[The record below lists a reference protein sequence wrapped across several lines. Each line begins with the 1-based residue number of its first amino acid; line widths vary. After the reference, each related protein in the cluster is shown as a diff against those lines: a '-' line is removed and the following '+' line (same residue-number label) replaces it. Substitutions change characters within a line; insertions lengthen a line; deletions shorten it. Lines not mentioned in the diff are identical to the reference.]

1 MIKAI
6 ILDLDNTLMDF
17 MKMKKA
23 SCESAMSAM
32 IDAGLPVKHKE
43 GMKIL
48 FKLYDKYGIEDKLIF
63 NKFLKKTMK
72 KIDWGI
78 LANGIVAYR
87 KVKEGYL
94 QTYPHVHPTL
104 IELKKKG
111 IKLAVLS
118 DAPRMRAW
126 IRLAALRLTD
136 FFDIVLTHEDVGK
149 KHKPHKLPFSKA
161 LKKLNLK
168 PEQVLMVGD
177 WPERDIKGAKN
188 AGMKTC
194 LAKYGQHLP
203 RKGIKADYEI
213 DDFKELLKIVK

>member
-1 MIKAI
+1 MIKAV

-32 IDAGLPVKHKE
+32 IDAGLPVKQKE

-48 FKLYDKYGIEDKLIF
+48 FGLYDKYGIEDKLIF

-72 KIDWGI
+72 KIDWSI

-94 QTYPHVHPTL
+94 QTYPHVHQTL

-126 IRLAALRLTD
+126 LRLAALRLTD
-136 FFDIVLTHEDVGK
+136 FFDIVLTHDDVK
-149 KHKPHKLPFSKA
+149 KKNKPHKLPFKKA

-168 PEQVLMVGD
+168 PEEVLMLGD
-177 WPERDIKGAKN
+177 WPERDIKGAESV
-188 AGMKTC
+188 GMKTC
-194 LAKYGQHLP
+194 LAKYGQHFS

-213 DDFKELLKIVK
+213 NDFRELLRIVK